1 MNSAHHDTEEH
12 APGVLVGI
20 DGSSGSER
28 AFDVGMMI
36 AQKRQWPMRLV
47 GTYLRPVVSDDTY
60 LTVPESYRV
69 QVAHHVQ
76 EVLDRFSAQAAD
88 RGVAVSTQVYEGD
101 AAARLVEES
110 VSAQI
115 VVVGKRGRNRFAGRF
130 LGSTSNKLA
139 AHALCP
145 TLVVPERATPDTAD
159 DPRAPAQQTPAK
171 DAAPHEPLVLNQES
185 GTRKHEI
192 RSFDN
197 VAHELN
203 FDGEII
209 VGVDVHDGAGEV
221 VRLGIQAALL
231 LDRPLA
237 LVSAAPL
244 NADGHWV
251 PNTVEHNLE
260 LPQLRRAYT
269 DHLEQMTQRVVRD
282 AEGIPV
288 RWQFFDGSPAGV
300 LAEASRTADLVVL
313 GTRGHGGFAG
323 LLLGSVSQAV
333 LNRSAGPVLIVP
345 TKHRAPTEVDSTDLH
360 GTKAPTRLAHTR
372 GV

>member
-1 MNSAHHDTEEH
+1 MNAAHHATEGH

-28 AFDVGMMI
+28 AFDVGLMI
-36 AQKRQWPMRLV
+36 AQKRDWPMRLV

-60 LTVPESYRV
+60 LTVPDSYRV
-69 QVAHHVQ
+69 QVGNHVQ
-76 EVLDRFSAQAAD
+76 QVLDGFSARASEH
-88 RGVAVSTQVYEGD
+88 GIAVTTRVYEGD
-101 AAARLVEES
+101 AGARLVEES
-110 VSAQI
+110 TSAQI

-130 LGSTSNKLA
+130 LGSASNKLA
-139 AHALCP
+139 AHAHCP
-145 TLVVPERATPDTAD
+145 TLVVPERWKPDAAED
-159 DPRAPAQQTPAK
+159 QHAPAQETPAQ
-171 DAAPHEPLVLNQES
+171 DAYADEPLVLDQES
-185 GTRKHEI
+185 GTRKHKA
-192 RSFDN
+192 RSFSN
-197 VAHELN
+197 VTHELN
-203 FDGEII
+203 FDAEIV
-209 VGVDVHDGAGEV
+209 VGVDVHDEAQEV
-221 VRLGIQAALL
+221 VRLGVQAALL

-269 DHLEQMTQRVVRD
+269 DQLEKMAQQVAAE
-282 AEGIPV
+282 AEGVTV

-333 LNRSAGPVLIVP
+333 LNRSAGPVLVIP
-345 TKHRAPTEVDSTDLH
+345 TKHR
-360 GTKAPTRLAHTR
+360 
-372 GV
+372 